1 MSVTSLANSSL
12 ALPPHLRIPAI
23 LAAVTI
29 AANVLVMVTIA
40 YRARQQRRAGGAP
53 VPAPEVTPARSANAD
68 ADADA
73 EVRSATSLRRIAGR
87 AAGIITAIVL
97 IAVYLLAV
105 VPTVAAVPLIF
116 GLDTSVALGP
126 GGRLYNLAATV
137 LTVALVLVA
146 LRFVYYYRCW
156 FTSRQWFRRPEPP
169 AVAELVARDLPFM
182 KVQVTTKGGALPV
195 VERSLRELEQIC
207 QRHPALGAKIS
218 AEVVTEVAEEARSLQ
233 DMFADSALP
242 VTGILLPPDYS
253 TPRGT
258 QLKARALHYVV
269 ELRRAGLNRKP
280 GPTYIVHFDEETLVT
295 EEHLLVLADYLSNN
309 PRPVSQGPILYPLE
323 WSQTPLL
330 CRALE
335 CMRPFGCS
343 ECARVMENPPP
354 PHLHGSNLVV
364 EEQAE
369 NLIGWDL
376 GMLKDQPYVAE
387 DLLFGL
393 RAYSELGDNAFGWH
407 GATMLEQPPLTVF
420 WAVQQRMRWVLGA
433 LQGLWAMRHDPA
445 YDGISRYQKRRLALA
460 IGTRIATYCLGYP
473 LGFAGLYFFFRP
485 AHVNVSYSSPLA
497 YYRLLIIAAG
507 IGWLASYQIGLARNL
522 RYQQMR
528 RRTRIAQHI
537 GMLLVTP
544 LAGLCETV
552 GPYVAVLRWLVGYRK
567 ARWTPTPKLTSDH
580 PRATPAGT
588 AEIDTSAV
596 VVAA

>member
-1 MSVTSLANSSL
+1 MTAS
-12 ALPPHLRIPAI
+12 ALLGVVAAGSAAAPREARVPAV
-23 LAAVTI
+23 LAAVTVL
-29 AANVLVMVTIA
+29 ANVLVTGGLVLR
-40 YRARQQRRAGGAP
+40 YRQQRASRAAARA
-53 VPAPEVTPARSANAD
+53 VPAAAVEPGSAA
-68 ADADA
+68 
-73 EVRSATSLRRIAGR
+73 SR
-87 AAGIITAIVL
+87 AARRGAGVL
-97 IAVYLLAV
+97 VAALLLVVYALAV
-105 VPTVAAVPLIF
+105 VPTVATIPLIF

-126 GGRLYNLAATV
+126 GGRLYTTAAGV
-137 LTVALVLVA
+137 LTVALILVA

-156 FTSRQWFRRPEPP
+156 FSSRQWFRRPQPP
-169 AVAELVARDLPFM
+169 GVRELVARNLPYL
-182 KVQVTTKGGALPV
+182 KIQVTTKGGALPV
-195 VERSLRELEQIC
+195 VERSLRELDLIC
-207 QRHPALGAKIS
+207 RRHPGLAAKIS
-218 AEVVTEVAEEARSLQ
+218 AEVITEVAAEAASLERT
-233 DMFADSALP
+233 FAGAAFE
-242 VTGILLPPDYS
+242 VTGIVLPADYE

-258 QLKARALHYVV
+258 QLKARALHYMV

-295 EEHLLVLADYLSNN
+295 EEHLLVLADYLSTS
-309 PRPVSQGPILYPLE
+309 PRQVSQGPIVYPLE

-343 ECARVMENPPP
+343 ECARVMEHPPP

-364 EEQAE
+364 EELAE

-376 GMLKDQPYVAE
+376 GMLEGQPYVAE

-393 RAYSELGDNAFGWH
+393 RAYSELGPEAFGWH

-445 YDGISRYQKRRLALA
+445 YDGISRYHKRRLSLA

-485 AHVNVSYSSPLA
+485 AHVNVTWHSPLA
-497 YYRLLIIAAG
+497 YYRILIIAAG

-522 RYQQMR
+522 RYQQFPLR
-528 RRTRIAQHI
+528 SRVAQHL

-544 LAGLCETV
+544 LAGLVETV

-567 ARWTPTPKLTSDH
+567 ARWTPTPKLTTEQV
-580 PRATPAGT
+580 RALPPTTP
-588 AEIDTSAV
+588 EPDPEPIPV
-596 VVAA
+596 

>member
-1 MSVTSLANSSL
+1 MSPT
-12 ALPPHLRIPAI
+12 ALELVAAAPRDGRVPAA
-23 LAAVTI
+23 LAAVTVLV
-29 AANVLVMVTIA
+29 NVLVTGGLVLR
-40 YRARQQRRAGGAP
+40 YRQQRASPGTVQVRPAASAEPGMALTRAARRAGGVLVAVLLVAVYVLAI
-53 VPAPEVTPARSANAD
+53 VPT
-68 ADADA
+68 
-73 EVRSATSLRRIAGR
+73 L
-87 AAGIITAIVL
+87 TAI
-97 IAVYLLAV
+97 
-105 VPTVAAVPLIF
+105 PLIF

-126 GGRLYNLAATV
+126 GGRLYTTAAGV

-156 FTSRQWFRRPEPP
+156 FTSRQWFRRPEPLD
-169 AVAELVARDLPFM
+169 AGLLLARDLPYM
-182 KVQVTTKGGALPV
+182 KIQVTTKGGALPV
-195 VERSLRELEQIC
+195 VERSLRELDLIC
-207 QRHPALGAKIS
+207 RRHPGLAARIS
-218 AEVVTEVAEEARSLQ
+218 AEVVTEVADEAASLERT
-233 DMFADSALP
+233 FAGAAFE
-242 VTGILLPPDYS
+242 VTGVVLPADYE

-258 QLKARALHYVV
+258 KLKARALHYMV

-295 EEHLLVLADYLSNN
+295 EEHLLVLADYLSTS

-343 ECARVMENPPP
+343 ECARVMEHPPP

-364 EEQAE
+364 EENAE

-376 GMLKDQPYVAE
+376 GMLDGQPYVAE

-393 RAYSELGDNAFGWH
+393 RAYSELGSEAFGWH

-445 YDGISRYQKRRLALA
+445 YSGISRYHQRRLSVA

-485 AHVNVSYSSPLA
+485 AHVTVTWDSPLA
-497 YYRLLIIAAG
+497 YYRILIIAAG

-522 RYQQMR
+522 RYQQLPW
-528 RRTRIAQHI
+528 RTRVAQHL

-552 GPYVAVLRWLVGYRK
+552 GPYVAVLRWLLGYRK
-567 ARWTPTPKLTSDH
+567 ARWTPTPKLTGEH
-580 PRATPAGT
+580 VRALPPTGP
-588 AEIDTSAV
+588 DSTSELV
-596 VVAA
+596 PV